1 MNTWNNQHPSLS
13 KSWRD
18 KWARVS
24 VSFAP
29 PPPFFSKKIPPLFSF
44 ASQISLANQ

>member
-1 MNTWNNQHPSLS
+1 FPPP
-13 KSWRD
+13 
-18 KWARVS
+18 
-24 VSFAP
+24 P